1 MRIAGRN
8 RELTGWHVLAIMVAF
23 FSVVIA
29 VNLTMAFLARSSW
42 TGSVVE
48 NTYVA
53 SQQFNEKAAEG
64 RAQAALGWTSKLTI
78 AGGKVSYRLTDKAGN
93 VVAAK
98 RATASF
104 RRPAYEAEDQAA
116 VLTPQPDGS
125 LSSPVELRD
134 GLWIVEIHAEAG
146 LAHPY
151 RDTRRLTLR
160 NGAIQNGAMR

>member
-1 MRIAGRN
+1 MNMASRT
-8 RELTGWHVLAIMVAF
+8 REFTGWHMLAIMVAF

-29 VNLTMAFLARSSW
+29 VNLTMAFFARSSW
-42 TGSVVE
+42 TGFVAE

-53 SQQFNEKAAEG
+53 SQKFNEKAAEG
-64 RAQAALGWTSKLTI
+64 RAQAALGWKSEFVI
-78 AGGKVSYRLTDKAGN
+78 ANGKASYRLTDKVGN

-104 RRPAYEAEDQAA
+104 RRPAYEAEDQNV

-125 LSSPVELRD
+125 LSAPVDLRD
-134 GLWIVEIHAEAG
+134 GIWIVEIHAEAG

-160 NGAIQNGAMR
+160 NGVVQ